1 MKIKTLAEI
10 LAESDTDSA
19 SSTHKNKKSIEQH
32 SSTRY
37 SYKDKPK
44 STSKTGKRSQHL
56 NTYDLDEKCT
66 VDNHTNFT
74 ADLTGASSSLKVSSK
89 SKKRKKHFHPAA
101 TFHAEPNSVPTYQPP
116 AAQSIK
122 EMLAEVKHAV
132 HDNEEDSVSINET
145 GVDSALM
152 NSEPAFESVAAH
164 DSEADN
170 QNSQIDNLPAALKA
184 YLRTPEQRQ
193 AEMDAIKAESRLRW
207 LAFYYLSRR
216 EYGKAEL
223 KQKLLDKEQEAAKID
238 ALLDEFEEK
247 GYQSDYRTT
256 LMLIRENIRKGRGRG
271 RIKQEFHRKKMAMP
285 DNIDELIDMANAE
298 SDEFS
303 EFIDG
308 NADNLVEGIDWLKLA
323 VTARIKKYGDDIPT
337 EQKDKARQLRFLQYR
352 GFNSD
357 ICFAALNYTL
367 DTLDER
373 F

>member
-66 VDNHTNFT
+66 VGNHTNFT
-74 ADLTGASSSLKVSSK
+74 ADSTGASSSLKVSSK

-132 HDNEEDSVSINET
+132 HDNKEDSVSINET
-145 GVDSALM
+145 GVDTALM
-152 NSEPAFESVAAH
+152 NSEPAFELVAAH
-164 DSEADN
+164 DIQGGD

-238 ALLDEFEEK
+238 AILDEFEEK

-271 RIKQEFHRKKMAMP
+271 RIKQEFHRKKMTMP

-303 EFIDG
+303 EFIDDS
-308 NADNLVEGIDWLKLA
+308 ADNLVEGIDWLKLA

-337 EQKDKARQLRFLQYR
+337 EQKDKAKQLRFLQYR

>member
-19 SSTHKNKKSIEQH
+19 SSTHKNKKSIEQY

-44 STSKTGKRSQHL
+44 STSKTGKRAQNL

-66 VDNHTNFT
+66 IDNHTNFI

-132 HDNEEDSVSINET
+132 HDNEEDSVSISET

-152 NSEPAFESVAAH
+152 NSQQVFESVAAH
-164 DSEADN
+164 DIQGGD

-303 EFIDG
+303 EFIDD

-337 EQKDKARQLRFLQYR
+337 EQKDKAKQLRFLQYR

>member
-19 SSTHKNKKSIEQH
+19 STV
-32 SSTRY
+32 
-37 SYKDKPK
+37 DAKPK
-44 STSKTGKRSQHL
+44 KPFKHVHQDAPKKPSKKAKRA
-56 NTYDLDEKCT
+56 TYSSKDHSINNNAITNDSIVEKEL
-66 VDNHTNFT
+66 VD
-74 ADLTGASSSLKVSSK
+74 ASSSKVKKTSQ
-89 SKKRKKHFHPAA
+89 SKKRKKRFHPAA
-101 TFHAEPNSVPTYQPP
+101 NFTPEPNDVPAYQPP
-116 AAQSIK
+116 EAQSIK
-122 EMLAEVKHAV
+122 EMLAEVKHKV
-132 HDNEEDSVSINET
+132 HSEEDEQDPALNDDTNPYPNNVSHSFAPKAIDENET
-145 GVDSALM
+145 DSQA
-152 NSEPAFESVAAH
+152 
-164 DSEADN
+164 
-170 QNSQIDNLPAALKA
+170 DNLPTALKA

-193 AEMDAIKAESRLRW
+193 ADIDAIKAESRLRW

-223 KQKLLDKEQEAAKID
+223 KQKLIDKEQDPEKID

-271 RIKQEFHRKKMAMP
+271 RIKQEFYRKQIAIP
-285 DNIDELIDMANAE
+285 SNIDELIDMANSE

-303 EFIDG
+303 EFVDESTDTLVDG
-308 NADNLVEGIDWLKLA
+308 VDWLKLA
-323 VTARIKKYGDDIPT
+323 VIARTKKYGDDIPV

-352 GFNSD
+352 GFNTD
-357 ICFAALNYTL
+357 ICFDALNYTV

>member
-44 STSKTGKRSQHL
+44 STSKTGKRSQNL

-66 VDNHTNFT
+66 VDNHTNFM
-74 ADLTGASSSLKVSSK
+74 ADSTGASSSLKISSK
-89 SKKRKKHFHPAA
+89 SKKRKKYFHPAA

-152 NSEPAFESVAAH
+152 DSEPAFESVAAH

-193 AEMDAIKAESRLRW
+193 AEMDTIKAESRLRW

-271 RIKQEFHRKKMAMP
+271 RIKQEFHRKKMTMP

-303 EFIDG
+303 EFIDDS
-308 NADNLVEGIDWLKLA
+308 ADNLVEGIDWLKLA

-337 EQKDKARQLRFLQYR
+337 EQKDKAKQLRFLQYR

>member
-44 STSKTGKRSQHL
+44 STSKTGKRSQNL

-66 VDNHTNFT
+66 IDNHTNFT
-74 ADLTGASSSLKVSSK
+74 ADSTGASSSLKISSK

-132 HDNEEDSVSINET
+132 HDNKEDSVSINET

-152 NSEPAFESVAAH
+152 NSEQVFESVAAH

-271 RIKQEFHRKKMAMP
+271 RIKQEFHRKKMTMP

-303 EFIDG
+303 EFIDDS
-308 NADNLVEGIDWLKLA
+308 ADNLVEGIDWLKLA

>member
-66 VDNHTNFT
+66 VDNHTNFM
-74 ADLTGASSSLKVSSK
+74 ADSTGASSSLKISSK
-89 SKKRKKHFHPAA
+89 SKKRKKYFHPAA

-152 NSEPAFESVAAH
+152 NSQQAFESVATH
-164 DSEADN
+164 DIQGGD
-170 QNSQIDNLPAALKA
+170 QNSQIDNLPATLKA
-184 YLRTPEQRQ
+184 YLRTHEQRQ

-271 RIKQEFHRKKMAMP
+271 RIKQEFHRKKMTMP

-303 EFIDG
+303 EFIDDS
-308 NADNLVEGIDWLKLA
+308 ADNLVEGIDWLKLA

-337 EQKDKARQLRFLQYR
+337 EQKDKAKQLRFLQYR